1 MPIALLLRPRE
12 RHHRVSGGCR
22 ITGACEYTAGRVDV
36 EVMARRHLTDKSI
49 HRRMVRITP
58 QGNIFLKI
66 LALPNRAFG
75 LALGERSMA
84 MRHQRRAYKKRWDA
98 LKKKEFGRKTN
109 HVKNA
114 QTPEEA
120 ARKR

>member
-1 MPIALLLRPRE
+1 MRIARLFRRRDRDELRCRG
-12 RHHRVSGGCR
+12 RR
-22 ITGACEYTAGRVDV
+22 ITGACEETAERVRV
-36 EVMARRHLTDKSI
+36 EVMTRRHFTDKSI
-49 HRRMVRITP
+49 DRRMVRITP

-84 MRHQRRAYKKRWDA
+84 MRHKQRAKKKRWDA

-120 ARKR
+120 ARKG